1 MTNRTLHN
9 IEASPLPQIDPGAI
23 LRADTEDTAESASR
37 FNAAVTAH
45 FSKSAAEALPEIEYR
60 VTSLRAL
67 RPCGN
72 LGEAL
77 ELRESVD
84 PLDAIETDDDHAG
97 QNGASG
103 ARDAS
108 RDGRDRTAPDA
119 SPDLRPGADLRRK
132 TPKALYLNDEPV
144 VTTPRF
150 WWSLFVRCG
159 LNDAVFRYFDP
170 TEVFDRV
177 ARLDAGRSV
186 RFAIEGGGTPGRAR
200 RLLAVSAP
208 NGPILDRRDVAE
220 IVDRYGGHRV
230 RYDDGVLSSMHVP
243 AAGDRVI
250 SIGPDEYRQR
260 FQLDVPVDG
269 LGEPRMQVALLRLI
283 CLNGAIGTR
292 SVFRSMI
299 RIGKDPQHSLER
311 ALGHFANDDGFSAMR
326 DRLESAQRSW
336 ASLREVRLLERQ
348 LDTVSWGGP
357 SGGGLGDMT
366 ERRRAFRAMVGDYE
380 SRYGLASIDALSV
393 KRQRMLQ
400 ANCRVYDL
408 INFATEMATHHAP
421 PRAAARLNGWL
432 GSTLTDEYDLE
443 NTASEVPEFTDVFMT
458 RKWWRN

>member
-1 MTNRTLHN
+1 MTNRNFDDTHGLSPRPIDLDGVLRDETADSAERVMRLH
-9 IEASPLPQIDPGAI
+9 AAPPHDFAK
-23 LRADTEDTAESASR
+23 SAS
-37 FNAAVTAH
+37 
-45 FSKSAAEALPEIEYR
+45 EALPAIEYR
-60 VTSLRAL
+60 TTSLRAL
-67 RPCGN
+67 RPCDD
-72 LGEAL
+72 LGAAL
-77 ELRESVD
+77 EVTEAMD
-84 PLDAIETDDDHAG
+84 ALDAL
-97 QNGASG
+97 
-103 ARDAS
+103 DAHE
-108 RDGRDRTAPDA
+108 PDA
-119 SPDLRPGADLRRK
+119 AEPSCAPASEMDRSPALGPALRRK
-132 TPKALYLNDEPV
+132 TPRALYLNGEPV
-144 VTTPRF
+144 ATTQRF

-159 LNDAVFRYFDP
+159 LNEAVFRYFDP

-186 RFAIEGGGTPGRAR
+186 RFAIEGDGAPGRAR

-230 RYDDGVLSSMHVP
+230 RYSEGVLTSMHVP
-243 AAGDRVI
+243 ASGDRAI

-357 SGGGLGDMT
+357 SSGGFGDMAG
-366 ERRRAFRAMVGDYE
+366 RRRAFRAMVGDYE

-421 PRAAARLNGWL
+421 PQAAARLNGWL
-432 GSTLTDEYDLE
+432 GTTLTDEYDLE
-443 NTASEVPEFTDVFMT
+443 NTANDVPEFTDVYMT
-458 RKWWRN
+458 QKWWRN